1 MTCSISVVFSSR
13 RAAHFGSSSAR
24 LTLFSTRQM
33 RDDYTSLGV
42 AYLNSDTLC
51 CNSAVSSR
59 TAWRSL
65 MTAEDWFRRRLMKA
79 SLCSVNLMK
88 FMKAEK
94 TARVRSG
101 SGK

>member
-1 MTCSISVVFSSR
+1 MTLIWWG
-13 RAAHFGSSSAR
+13 AH
-24 LTLFSTRQM
+24 
-33 RDDYTSLGV
+33 
-42 AYLNSDTLC
+42 LNSDTLC
-51 CNSAVSSR
+51 SSAAVSSR

-65 MTAEDWFRRRLMKA
+65 MTADDWLRRRLMKA
-79 SLCSVNLMK
+79 SLCSVNLIK